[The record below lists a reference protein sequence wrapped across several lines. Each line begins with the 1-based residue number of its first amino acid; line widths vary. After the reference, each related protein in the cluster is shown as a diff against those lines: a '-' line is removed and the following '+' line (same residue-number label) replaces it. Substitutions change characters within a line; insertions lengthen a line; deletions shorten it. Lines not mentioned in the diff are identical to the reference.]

1 MAQPSVEQEQAYS
14 VANALRDALRTALD
28 GEMA

>member
-1 MAQPSVEQEQAYS
+1 MASRSVEQEQAYS
-14 VANALRDALRTALD
+14 VANALGDALRAALD